1 MQQGNCTLSRD
12 MTILYLDTEVQ
23 NIDSTYS
30 YQINNQTIQ
39 LQKNYFLFVF
49 LFQFV
54 IVTDQ
59 TDLNIENISL

>member
-1 MQQGNCTLSRD
+1 
-12 MTILYLDTEVQ
+12 MTILSLDTEVQ

>member
-1 MQQGNCTLSRD
+1 

-39 LQKNYFLFVF
+39 LQKIYFLFVF

>member
-1 MQQGNCTLSRD
+1 

>member
-1 MQQGNCTLSRD
+1 
-12 MTILYLDTEVQ
+12 MTNLYLDTEVQ